1 MQNFAK
7 YDVLAP
13 ILLEQNIVVT
23 QQYQSEIV
31 KYTLFPFLPLSYNVD
46 VSAMLFEIYPISSDI
61 LMNLSDSF
69 TNQELRIYDFF

>member
-13 ILLEQNIVVT
+13 ALLVQNIKAIK
-23 QQYQSEIV
+23 QYQLEIV
-31 KYTLFPFLPLSYNVD
+31 KYTLLAFILLSYNVD
-46 VSAMLFEIYPISSDI
+46 YSAMLFEIHPFSSNI

-69 TNQELRIYDFF
+69 TNPEL